1 MKTSK
6 DQWRTKQTWIY
17 SCLQEMNT
25 LVPLGENRVSLEDQG
40 VEHKHHTNSFNI
52 KTQTKC

>member
-52 KTQTKC
+52 KTQTK